1 MGQVFSS
8 GGSRPVTAEE
18 LQSIQS
24 MQHELARLP
33 VPTLQH
39 RGNPHEYLYFAFFDG
54 SGQDLNNP
62 KLGPPTNV
70 GRLYEQAFE
79 LAENPNS
86 RIGTSYA
93 KGIGSQHFAPSR
105 WVDGALALTWA
116 DGIEEVYKDFAN
128 KVSAWKDA
136 DPEAQI
142 RIAGM
147 GYSRGAV
154 QEAGFHRLVE
164 QYGIANPKDLKF
176 GRDQYG
182 NITVESPRP
191 PLVPP
196 GQVVQVAMLL
206 DPVATR
212 FPKNYDAR
220 LPPSVISAVSI
231 MAANEQRELFPHE
244 TINAPGLSPDG
255 RAINVK
261 APGGH
266 SNIGGGN
273 TEPGL
278 EIMVGNA
285 ATDYLNLLRDEP
297 LFEKRSLPADLS
309 AVTVYQARGATAVWD
324 LAMDHDGQ
332 RDLREELANCKIV
345 DPCRDSE
352 PVNLALARSFD
363 YRHIQPDTREQAQL
377 HALIEQMVPA
387 QVASVDLATTQQSPT
402 ARSYADGLIDQYF
415 AALAAGDHES
425 MRAASIA
432 FTDSEIGQGVIAESK
447 RRVAQQQQHL
457 PGRDNPLFMQATH
470 HLQRLGPEVAKYSDQ
485 ADMER
490 IAGAIAYAA
499 KRQHMPGI
507 DAVVPA
513 LNGELMASWTNPRND
528 MWQHFATVDP
538 FMASAQP
545 LERNFRQLE
554 IETQRQAQEQLQRE
568 QQRQIGMQHGVSR

>member
-18 LQSIQS
+18 LQSVES
-24 MQHELARLP
+24 MQRELTRLP
-33 VPTLQH
+33 VPMLQ
-39 RGNPHEYLYFAFFDG
+39 RRDNPHEYLYFAFFDG

-79 LAENPNS
+79 LAEDPNS
-86 RIGTSYA
+86 RIGTYYS
-93 KGIGSQHFAPSR
+93 KGIGSQHFAPAR

-116 DGIEEVYKDFAN
+116 DGIEDAYLEMARQVGK
-128 KVSAWKDA
+128 WKGG
-136 DPEAQI
+136 DPQAQI

-164 QYGIANPKDLKF
+164 QYGIADPDGLRF
-176 GRDQYG
+176 GRDRHG
-182 NITVESPRP
+182 NITVESRHP

-206 DPVATR
+206 DPVATQ

-231 MAANEQRELFPHE
+231 MAANEQREFFPHQ
-244 TINAPGLSPDG
+244 TINDPGLSPDG

-273 TEPGL
+273 TEAGL
-278 EIMVGNA
+278 EIMVSNA

-297 LFEKRSLPADLS
+297 LFEKRPLPADLS
-309 AVTVYQARGATAVWD
+309 TVTVYQARGATAAWG
-324 LAMDHDGQ
+324 LSMDHDGE
-332 RDLREELANCKIV
+332 RDLREELTNCKIV

-352 PVNLALARSFD
+352 PVNFALARSFD
-363 YRHIQPDTREQAQL
+363 YRHIQPDPREQAQL
-377 HALIEQMVPA
+377 HALVEQAAPA
-387 QVASVDLATTQQSPT
+387 QAASVDLTTPQRVPT
-402 ARSYADGLIDQYF
+402 ARGYADGLIEHYF
-415 AALAAGDHES
+415 AALAAGDREG

-432 FTDSEIGQGVIAESK
+432 FTDSEIGQGVIAES
-447 RRVAQQQQHL
+447 RQRVAQHQQQL
-457 PGRDNPLFMQATH
+457 PGRDHPLFMQATQ
-470 HLQRLGPEVAKYSDQ
+470 HLQRLGPEVANYSDH

-490 IAGAIAYAA
+490 IAGAIAYEA

-507 DAVVPA
+507 DDLVPTR
-513 LNGELMASWTNPRND
+513 NGELMASWINPRND
-528 MWQHFATVDP
+528 MFSHYATVDP

-545 LERNFRQLE
+545 LERNFQQLE

-568 QQRQIGMQHGVSR
+568 QQRQMSMQHGMSR

>member
-18 LQSIQS
+18 LQSVES
-24 MQHELARLP
+24 MQRELTRLP
-33 VPTLQH
+33 VPMLQH

-79 LAENPNS
+79 LARAPGS
-86 RIGTSYA
+86 RIGTYYA
-93 KGIGSQHFAPSR
+93 KGIGSQHFAPAR

-116 DGIEEVYKDFAN
+116 DGIEKAYKDLTQQVD
-128 KVSAWKDA
+128 KWTRA
-136 DPEAQI
+136 DPDAQI

-176 GRDQYG
+176 GRDQHG
-182 NITVESPRP
+182 NITVKSPHP

-231 MAANEQRELFPHE
+231 MAANEQREFFPHQ
-244 TINAPGLSPDG
+244 TINDPGLSPDG
-255 RAINVK
+255 HAINVK

-273 TEPGL
+273 AEPGL
-278 EIMVGNA
+278 EILIGNA

-297 LFEKRSLPADLS
+297 LFEKRPLPADLS
-309 AVTVYQARGATAVWD
+309 TVTVYQARGATAAWG
-324 LAMDHDGQ
+324 LTMDRDGE

-352 PVNLALARSFD
+352 PVNFALARSFD
-363 YRHIQPDTREQAQL
+363 YRHVQPDPREQAQL
-377 HALIEQMVPA
+377 HALVEQAAPA
-387 QVASVDLATTQQSPT
+387 QAATADLATVQQAPAT
-402 ARSYADGLIDQYF
+402 RGYADGLIEQYF
-415 AALAAGDHES
+415 AALAAGDREG

-432 FTDSEIGQGVIAESK
+432 FSDSEVGQGVIAESR
-447 RRVAQQQQHL
+447 RRVAQQQQQL
-457 PGRDNPLFMQATH
+457 PERDHPLFMQATR

-507 DAVVPA
+507 DDIVPTR
-513 LNGELMASWTNPRND
+513 NGELMASWTNPHND

-538 FMASAQP
+538 FTASAQP
-545 LERNFRQLE
+545 LEQNFQQLQ
-554 IETQRQAQEQLQRE
+554 IETQRQAQELSQRE
-568 QQRQIGMQHGVSR
+568 QQRQMGMQHSMSR